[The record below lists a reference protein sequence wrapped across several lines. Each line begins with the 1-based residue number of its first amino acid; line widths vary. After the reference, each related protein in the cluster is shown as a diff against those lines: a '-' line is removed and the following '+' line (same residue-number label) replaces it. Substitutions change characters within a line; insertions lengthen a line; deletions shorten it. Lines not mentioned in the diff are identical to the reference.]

1 MASSS
6 VNSCQKNAPRTAAPL
21 IVILGAV
28 HHAGTRRCNGKMRT
42 TPRQPVL
49 AAALDATCV
58 SEGAVRFHHL
68 LSGNADQP
76 FHRVYVLCEE
86 AVEQSI
92 FVQQPEKEVGWSGDE
107 LSRTIGLLT

>member
-1 MASSS
+1 MN
-6 VNSCQKNAPRTAAPL
+6 VKRGVAAWDFTS
-21 IVILGAV
+21 INQGAV
-28 HHAGTRRCNGKMRT
+28 
-42 TPRQPVL
+42 PRQPLL
-49 AAALDATCV
+49 AAALDAMCI

-68 LSGNADQP
+68 FSGNADQP